1 VIKKEIIAFDN
12 SDIDFI
18 AIKQMDQIGFSIE
31 IGVDFIYL
39 ETEDSSDEEV
49 VAWALEYGFSDE
61 ELADPEN
68 NLDNLRAL
76 KARSEEEYHH
86 LDPPSY
92 ATPHGRAF
100 DYFHNLDFFIP
111 EHLGINIIEGLHPG
125 NDWLGVTAENFESL
139 ISLQTVLLDNGIK
152 ANFDIK

>member
-1 VIKKEIIAFDN
+1 MIDKEIITFDN

-18 AIKQMDQIGFSIE
+18 AVKQMDQKGYSIE
-31 IGVDFIYL
+31 IGNDFIYL

-49 VAWALEYGFSDE
+49 VAWALEYGFSE
-61 ELADPEN
+61 KELSDPEN

-76 KARSEEEYHH
+76 KARSEEEYYN

-92 ATPHGRAF
+92 ATPNGRAF
-100 DYFHNLDFFIP
+100 DYFNNLDFLIP
-111 EHLGINIIEGLHPG
+111 EHIGINIIEGLHPG

-139 ISLQTVLLDNGIK
+139 ISMQSVLLENGIK